1 MAAGIAGGM
10 RRCSISHAAVGGVS
24 LIVDRLPMEAMAAS
38 QAGTPIRKRVVATE
52 RARSESTGRRESLA
66 ARITPREIERA
77 LASGNV
83 AAG

>member
-1 MAAGIAGGM
+1 MQVLDFACVG
-10 RRCSISHAAVGGVS
+10 GGVS
-24 LIVDRLPMEAMAAS
+24 LIVGRLVGGHGSVTGGDIDPEAGGS
-38 QAGTPIRKRVVATE
+38 YG
-52 RARSESTGRRESLA
+52 ESLGANHGALGESLA